1 MREREVSCMRIVAG
15 ILLVALGA
23 ALVIKAEWFY
33 QNFGEIG
40 WAQAHLGAEGG
51 SRLMYKLI
59 GLALV
64 IIGFLVMTGLIGGI
78 LLSVFKPILPQ

>member
-1 MREREVSCMRIVAG
+1 MRSMRIVAG
-15 ILLVALGA
+15 IILVFLGA
-23 ALVIKAEWFY
+23 TLVIKAEWFY

-59 GLALV
+59 GLALI
-64 IIGFLVMTGLIGGI
+64 IIGFLVMTGMIGGI
-78 LLSVFKPILPQ
+78 LLGIFSPILPK